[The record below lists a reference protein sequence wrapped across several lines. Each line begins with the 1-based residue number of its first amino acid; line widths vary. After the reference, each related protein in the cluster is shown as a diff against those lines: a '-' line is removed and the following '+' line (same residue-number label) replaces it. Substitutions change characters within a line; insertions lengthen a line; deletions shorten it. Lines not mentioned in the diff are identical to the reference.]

1 MSSPADVRS
10 IESLELFR
18 GQVLAF
24 AEKAKEEVATAE
36 WTIMRSLEWL
46 QTQLAH
52 WRGEQ
57 RKAEE
62 AVHVAMEELTMRR
75 IMMSA
80 AKTHDTTEA
89 EIALRRAKAR
99 LARIEEKMEQ
109 TKAWLRELPDAS
121 KDLRGALHRVR
132 NMLDADV
139 PNMATFLKERVDRLE
154 AYRQA

>member
-1 MSSPADVRS
+1 MPGPADVRS

-18 GQVLAF
+18 GQILEF
-24 AEKAKEEVATAE
+24 AEKAKEEVASAE
-36 WTIMRSLEWL
+36 WTIMRSLDWL
-46 QTQLAH
+46 QGQLAH

-57 RKAEE
+57 RRAEE

-99 LARIEEKMEQ
+99 LAQIEDKMER
-109 TKAWLRELPDAS
+109 TRLWMRELPDES

-154 AYRQA
+154 AYRQT